1 MTRKIRF
8 EISTG
13 FDYSHVLIEVTADD
27 GEVITPEE
35 LDKVLHSAL
44 DEYSELDLGAE
55 IH

>member
-27 GEVITPEE
+27 GEMITPEE
-35 LDKVLHSAL
+35 LDTVLLEAVK
-44 DEYSELDLGAE
+44 EYSELDLGSE